1 MGCMPFQN
9 LVFGKVQDNFVL
21 EFDSH
26 DWNMSL

>member
-9 LVFGKVQDNFVL
+9 LVFGKVHDNFVL
-21 EFDSH
+21 ELDSH